1 MSRRKSMKLS
11 TPAEIRRA
19 ISRVTNMILNEEID
33 AKRANTI
40 LYACNIALG
49 AIRTDEQEKKLL
61 ELQTL
66 LEQMEKNVK
75 GGAGT

>member
-1 MSRRKSMKLS
+1 MPRRKALKLS

-19 ISRVTNMILNEEID
+19 ISRVTNMALNGDID
-33 AKRANTI
+33 PKLANTLI
-40 LYACNIALG
+40 YACNSALG

-66 LEQMEKNVK
+66 LEQMEKESK
-75 GGAGT
+75 GDRRA